1 MVKWPS
7 RMIDSGRRSIRLVIH
22 NVISTA
28 GFVAESINSIFVLHL
43 ENTLHNKGLP
53 SVMTT
58 RSSRLIKSLIILLI
72 LSLISLFNVLPI
84 LRLDFSTAFLG
95 DDFSFHVERVLALSN
110 IFQSPVNFNMFGHA
124 ASLANVFYPWET
136 VYPLYLIYSATSNFI
151 FSYKLFYFLLTLITS
166 LLAYWC
172 IFKTS
177 KDTFSALCFATLYI
191 FSFYRIS
198 NFFIRAA
205 LGEVVSMTFLPLVLL
220 GLYYILFENFKK
232 WRILTIGMALIG
244 YSHALSLFLTSAFV
258 LIAAVVMTGFI
269 DAKTK
274 RLMSLLKAG
283 FWAILLCS
291 PYLVLVANTSSKN
304 DLYMIWTQPLKGL
317 PLWQWLSNSLSN
329 QMYPN
334 PDVRSSLG
342 ASVVLALVI
351 ALIIF
356 VLFKRARTPFNTFC
370 LFSGMGSM
378 LLTSSIFPWALANQT
393 LFSKI
398 QFVWRLNTYTS
409 LLILVSFSLL
419 LGTVIPKASVTL
431 KPILLLGLTVA
442 LIISSS
448 SSLTTFAKN
457 KAEKTPRDPDI
468 AKTVR
473 NVFYGDYAPK
483 QVTNQKN
490 LQQVLQKRY
499 FLNGQPIQPSV
510 KYTDSVY
517 TIKATNKTGKEATLK
532 VPAFWYSCQTV
543 TVNNQPAPSRI
554 SAAGTTLLNIPNGKS
569 TITISYDYPKLLL
582 VFILIAV
589 LSLIFLCMSSLDVR
603 NAVGRYFSVEKQ

>member
-1 MVKWPS
+1 
-7 RMIDSGRRSIRLVIH
+7 
-22 NVISTA
+22 
-28 GFVAESINSIFVLHL
+28 
-43 ENTLHNKGLP
+43 
-53 SVMTT
+53 MTT
-58 RSSRLIKSLIILLI
+58 RSSQLIKTLIIILT
-72 LSLISLFNVLPI
+72 LSLVSLFDVLPI
-84 LRLDFSTAFLG
+84 LKLDFSTAFLG
-95 DDFSFHVERVLALSN
+95 DDFSFHVARVLGLSN
-110 IFQSPVNFNMFGHA
+110 IFQSPVNFNVFGHT

-151 FSYKLFYFLLTLITS
+151 FSYKLFYFLLTLLTA

-172 IFKTS
+172 VFKIS
-177 KDTFSALCFATLYI
+177 KNTFSALCFATLYI

-220 GLYYILFENFKK
+220 GLYYILFEDFKK
-232 WRILTIGMALIG
+232 WRILTIGMTLVG

-269 DAKTK
+269 NAKTK
-274 RLMSLLKAG
+274 RLISLVKAG

-291 PYLVLVANTSSKN
+291 PYLFLVATTSSKN
-304 DLYMIWTQPLKGL
+304 GLYMIWTQPLKGL

-342 ASVVLALVI
+342 ASVVLALLI

-356 VLFKRARTPFNTFC
+356 VLFKKARTPFNTFC
-370 LFSGMGSM
+370 LFSGIGSM
-378 LLTSSIFPWALANQT
+378 LMTSSIFPWALVNQT

-419 LGTVIPKASVTL
+419 LGMVIPKASLAL
-431 KPILLLGLTVA
+431 KPIVLLGLAVA
-442 LIISSS
+442 LIVSSS
-448 SSLTTFAKN
+448 SALTTFANN

-468 AKTVR
+468 AKAAR
-473 NVFYGDYAPK
+473 NVVYGDYAPK

-490 LQQVLQKRY
+490 MQQILQKRY
-499 FLNGQPIQPSV
+499 SLNGRPIQPSV
-510 KYTDSVY
+510 KYTDSIY
-517 TIKATNKTGKEATLK
+517 TIKATNKSGKEATLK
-532 VPAFWYSCQTV
+532 VPVFWYSNQSV
-543 TVNNQPAPSRI
+543 TVNNQPVPSRI
-554 SAAGTTLLNIPNGKS
+554 SAAGTTLLIIPSGKS
-569 TITISYDYPKLLL
+569 TITISYYYPKLLF
-582 VFILIAV
+582 VFILVAV
-589 LSLIFLCMSSLDVR
+589 LSLIFLSMSSLYVR
-603 NAVGRYFSVEKQ
+603 NAVIRYFPEEK

>member
-1 MVKWPS
+1 
-7 RMIDSGRRSIRLVIH
+7 
-22 NVISTA
+22 
-28 GFVAESINSIFVLHL
+28 
-43 ENTLHNKGLP
+43 
-53 SVMTT
+53 MTT

-95 DDFSFHVERVLALSN
+95 DDFSFHIERVLALSN
-110 IFQSPVNFNMFGHA
+110 IFQSPVNFNTFGHA
-124 ASLANVFYPWET
+124 ASLANVFYPWE
-136 VYPLYLIYSATSNFI
+136 I
-151 FSYKLFYFLLTLITS
+151 
-166 LLAYWC
+166 
-172 IFKTS
+172 
-177 KDTFSALCFATLYI
+177 
-191 FSFYRIS
+191 
-198 NFFIRAA
+198 
-205 LGEVVSMTFLPLVLL
+205 GEVVSMTFLPLVLL

-457 KAEKTPRDPDI
+457 KAEKTLRDPDI

-517 TIKATNKTGKEATLK
+517 TIKATNKTGQEATLK

-569 TITISYDYPKLLL
+569 TITISYDYPKFLL

-589 LSLIFLCMSSLDVR
+589 LSLIFLCMSSLYVR